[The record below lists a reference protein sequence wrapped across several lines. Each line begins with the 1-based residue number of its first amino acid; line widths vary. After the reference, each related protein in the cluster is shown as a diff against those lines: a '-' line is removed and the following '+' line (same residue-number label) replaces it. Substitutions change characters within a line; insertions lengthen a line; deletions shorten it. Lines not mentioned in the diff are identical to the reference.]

1 MRACQSTT
9 VHRKVNTRLVVQSD
23 VCSCNGKNARCK
35 RCKCAISGQRCT
47 SCQPF
52 KNNRCCNTDTCIPL
66 SVSSSSSS
74 QSSHSSVLS
83 YSQPLP
89 SSVLHLL
96 PFISN
101 EFPPAPCTGS
111 NTLQPSQ
118 LQLVQHEPQPQPP
131 QLTISS
137 KSTGLT
143 PPPQS
148 TPQPSSSSCQPF
160 NHSSV
165 ASAVVSIM
173 DVARNRTAK
182 ASTKSKISTQMT
194 SKSASIS
201 SFHMLE
207 GAKNQKKTKLLQIAC
222 HLMVGSTCQSKCKG
236 TAIPSIWRRL

>member
-23 VCSCNGKNARCK
+23 VVPATAKTHDAKDASVLYQVNGAP
-35 RCKCAISGQRCT
+35 A
-47 SCQPF
+47 CQPF

-89 SSVLHLL
+89 SSVLNLL

-131 QLTISS
+131 QLIISS

-207 GAKNQKKTKLLQIAC
+207 GAKNKKKTKLLQIAC
-222 HLMVGSTCQSKCKG
+222 HLNTV
-236 TAIPSIWRRL
+236 W

>member
-1 MRACQSTT
+1 MFLAVIQNAFAGMS
-9 VHRKVNTRLVVQSD
+9 VNHSSPQGQHQVSSSKRC
-23 VCSCNGKNARCK
+23 CSCNGKNARCK

-89 SSVLHLL
+89 SSVLNLL

-160 NHSSV
+160 NHSSM

-207 GAKNQKKTKLLQIAC
+207 GAKNKKKTKLLQIAC
-222 HLMVGSTCQSKCKG
+222 HLNTV
-236 TAIPSIWRRL
+236 W